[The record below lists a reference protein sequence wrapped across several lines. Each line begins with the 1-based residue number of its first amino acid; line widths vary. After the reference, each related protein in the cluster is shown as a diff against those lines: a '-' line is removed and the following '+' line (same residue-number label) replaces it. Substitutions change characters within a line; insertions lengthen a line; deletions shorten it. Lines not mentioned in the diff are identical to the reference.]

1 MPAYPRLTLW
11 PRPACSP
18 LPAVGA
24 WLHPCLRPT
33 VPIPSVLRNRI
44 YYRLKPLL
52 PDRLRMWLRQRYA
65 MRVLD
70 RSAGRWPVLPGSE
83 RPPEGWPGWPEGK
96 KFAVVLTHD
105 VEGPR
110 GLEKCRALMQLE
122 QEQGFVSSFNFVPA
136 GSYETPP
143 ELREELTRNGFEIG
157 VHDLNHDG
165 HLYDSPAVFARKAAE
180 INRHLHEWGAVG
192 FRSGF
197 MLNQLDWLHQLE
209 VAYDASTFDTDP
221 FEPQPEGQGTNFPFW
236 VPAPARASSSRGG
249 YVELPYTLT
258 QDSTLFLLLGETTP
272 ETWLRKVDWIAQHGG
287 MVLVNV
293 HPDYMAFDGKGESL
307 RTYPAEFYRRLLV
320 YLRER
325 YGDTFW
331 QPRPREV
338 AAWFSEHRLPKN
350 QPPVSTRQTAAV
362 SPAPAPDTLRGKRA
376 AVLLYSYYPADPRPR
391 RAAEALVEA
400 GMEVELFCLR
410 EHATDPTE
418 ETVGGVRIRRLPLQ
432 KRRGGKLSYMWQ
444 YGRFILASAGFLLKR
459 MAAGRDDLVHVHNM
473 PDALIFAAAVPKW
486 RGARL
491 ILDLHDP
498 MPELMSTI
506 YGLQPD
512 HWLVSLLRL
521 VERWS
526 IGFADHVLTPNIAFR
541 DLFVSRSCERGKI
554 DIVMNSPRQDIF
566 DPDRLGSGPRM
577 PSAEYRIMHHGSIVE
592 RHGVD
597 LLVEAVARVRPSIP
611 GVHLDIYGTR
621 TAFLDTVMEVARAHG
636 VEDRVH
642 YHGPKNQAEIAE
654 AIRACDLGVV
664 PNRRS
669 SFTETNFPTR
679 LFEYLSMHRPVLA
692 PTTRGIC
699 DYFTPDQILFFEPDD
714 VAALAARILWA
725 HDHPVEVQES
735 VQKGIEVYR
744 QHLWQEEK
752 ARFVHRVAALLS
764 DR

>member
-1 MPAYPRLTLW
+1 M
-11 PRPACSP
+11 
-18 LPAVGA
+18 
-24 WLHPCLRPT
+24 
-33 VPIPSVLRNRI
+33 LRNRI
-44 YYRLKPLL
+44 YYSLKPLI
-52 PDRLRMWLRQRYA
+52 PGGLRMWLRQRYA

-105 VEGPR
+105 VEGRR
-110 GLEKCRALMQLE
+110 GLEKCRKLMQLE
-122 QEQGFVSSFNFVPA
+122 RELGFFSSFNFVPA
-136 GSYETPP
+136 GGYQTPA
-143 ELREELTRNGFEIG
+143 ELREELVRNGYEVG

-197 MLNQLDWLHQLE
+197 MLNQLDWLHKLDA
-209 VAYDASTFDTDP
+209 AYDASTFDTDP
-221 FEPQPEGQGTNFPFW
+221 FEPQPEGQGTIFPFW
-236 VPAPARASSSRGG
+236 VQAPVNGTVNGRGG

-258 QDSTLFLLLGETTP
+258 QDSTLFLLLGEAGP
-272 ETWLRKVDWIAQHGG
+272 ETWLRKVDWIAEHGG

-293 HPDYMAFDGKGESL
+293 HPDYMAFDEPPESL
-307 RTYPAEFYRRLLV
+307 KTFPADYYRQLLV

-325 YGDTFW
+325 YGDSFW
-331 QPRPREV
+331 QPLPREL
-338 AAWFSEHRLPKN
+338 ASWFSTHRLPKS
-350 QPPVSTRQTAAV
+350 QPSVPTRSSVPVMTDSSAA
-362 SPAPAPDTLRGKRA
+362 DGLHGKRA

-410 EHATDPTE
+410 EKASDPLE
-418 ETVGGVRIRRLPLQ
+418 ETVGGVKITRLPLP

-444 YGRFILASAGFLLKR
+444 YGRFILASAYFLLKS
-459 MAAGRDDLVHVHNM
+459 MARGRHDLVHVHNM
-473 PDALIFAAAVPKW
+473 PDALVFAAAVSKMK
-486 RGARL
+486 GARL

-506 YGLQPD
+506 YGLDPD
-512 HWLVSLLRL
+512 HWLVGLLRR

-541 DLFVSRSCERGKI
+541 DLFVSRSCPPNKI

-566 DPDRLGSGPRM
+566 DPDRLGSGAKT
-577 PSAEYRIMHHGSIVE
+577 PSQEFRIMHHGSIVE

-597 LLVEAVARVRPSIP
+597 LLVEAVARVRATIS
-611 GVHLDIYGTR
+611 GVHLDIYGAHTP
-621 TAFLDTVMEVARAHG
+621 FLDRVLEIAHARG
-636 VEDRVH
+636 VGDRVH
-642 YHGPKNQAEIAE
+642 YHGPKNQLEIAE
-654 AIRACDLGVV
+654 AIRACDIGVV

-679 LFEYLSMHRPVLA
+679 LFEYLSMHRPVIA
-692 PTTRGIC
+692 PSTRGIL
-699 DYFTPDQILFFEPDD
+699 DYFEPSQMLFFEPDNVD
-714 VAALAARILWA
+714 DLVARLIWA
-725 HDHPVEVQES
+725 HDHPAEVQQ
-735 VQKGIEVYR
+735 VVHAGIEVYR
-744 QHLWQEEK
+744 HHLWQEEK
-752 ARFVHRVAALLS
+752 GRFVQRVATLVRA
-764 DR
+764 